1 MCEAHAYILKDGQ
14 EERILESVD
23 QVETEGDEIRLIS
36 IFGEQKLLKGRLKR
50 YDNRQGKI
58 VFEPMV

>member
-1 MCEAHAYILKDGQ
+1 MCEAHAYIVKDGQ

-36 IFGEQKLLKGRLKR
+36 IFGEQKMIKAKLKR

-58 VFEPMV
+58 VFEPLS

>member
-1 MCEAHAYILKDGQ
+1 MCEANAFILKDGR

-23 QVETEGDEIRLIS
+23 LVETQGDEIRIVN
-36 IFGEQKLLKGRLKR
+36 IFGEQKMLKAKLKS

-58 VFEPMV
+58 VFEPLI